1 MPSSNTDAPPPEVS
15 LIDQGN
21 PELAADRRRDT
32 TEEQVAEAA
41 TPGFSIR

>member
-1 MPSSNTDAPPPEVS
+1 MPSSDTDGPAPQVGLTE
-15 LIDQGN
+15 QGST
-21 PELAADRRRDT
+21 ELAADRRRDT